1 MIFDRSFYIFVVVY
15 LLVYIY
21 SFHGPFMNQA
31 LQAIYVSIVIIL
43 LSFSVASI
51 ANETIDFENM
61 EHEIY
66 LKPWQS
72 YQKIIA
78 VESAAQ
84 SYNEL
89 TYLWWLVRKAQT
101 ENLIYFYDDFSHT
114 VTLASGLVSSKTPL
128 EITARL
134 SLYQGL
140 IDRRNGHYKS
150 SSVALSKGLMQ
161 AKEAKLSR
169 LYIYTK
175 QELAYTKTLTELFDT
190 SLVDIQEA
198 YVEAFALK
206 DQFLIA
212 SINETYGAIYG
223 YLNDYKKSIEYYHRA
238 YDAYQNLQYP
248 AHIAEAIYGLASTYR
263 YWEKYDLAIEYFE
276 KYQQQINYTPNANIN
291 FFAEYGLGMTLAEKG
306 DCLEAITIINRAL
319 KLKGVIDYNAELY
332 KRKASCLIELGQ
344 LDAAEEA
351 IFEAASIFANIP
363 ELIGTTWQLE
373 VIKLSSVL
381 AYARKQYDIGYNM
394 LNKYHIEHTDLLIKN
409 SSDRLL
415 KVRARMEVERHKIAQ
430 NLAEKRSQVQLL
442 ELEKQQN
449 DNVIQIYFNIFIIT
463 AIFIVIV
470 VMVAQYKTNKKMHL
484 LSIKDS
490 LTGVFNRRY
499 IFEYLEEAIQGRDPD
514 KFSTTVVLID
524 IDDFK
529 VINDTYGHPVGDDV
543 IRKIAQVGRDV
554 FRQGDIFGRIGGEEF
569 LCILPRTTVLEAT
582 KIAERFLALVS
593 SSTMVE
599 GQQDKITVSIGIAAL
614 SSQCQDINQLYIN
627 ADQALY
633 QAKHSGKNQVHVF

>member
-1 MIFDRSFYIFVVVY
+1 
-15 LLVYIY
+15 
-21 SFHGPFMNQA
+21 
-31 LQAIYVSIVIIL
+31 
-43 LSFSVASI
+43 
-51 ANETIDFENM
+51 
-61 EHEIY
+61 
-66 LKPWQS
+66 
-72 YQKIIA
+72 
-78 VESAAQ
+78 
-84 SYNEL
+84 
-89 TYLWWLVRKAQT
+89 
-101 ENLIYFYDDFSHT
+101 
-114 VTLASGLVSSKTPL
+114 
-128 EITARL
+128 
-134 SLYQGL
+134 
-140 IDRRNGHYKS
+140 
-150 SSVALSKGLMQ
+150 
-161 AKEAKLSR
+161 
-169 LYIYTK
+169 
-175 QELAYTKTLTELFDT
+175 
-190 SLVDIQEA
+190 
-198 YVEAFALK
+198 
-206 DQFLIA
+206 
-212 SINETYGAIYG
+212 
-223 YLNDYKKSIEYYHRA
+223 
-238 YDAYQNLQYP
+238 
-248 AHIAEAIYGLASTYR
+248 
-263 YWEKYDLAIEYFE
+263 
-276 KYQQQINYTPNANIN
+276 
-291 FFAEYGLGMTLAEKG
+291 MTLAEKG

-490 LTGVFNRRY
+490 LTGLFNRRY

-543 IRKIAQVGRDV
+543 IRKVAQVGRDV

>member
-1 MIFDRSFYIFVVVY
+1 MKK
-15 LLVYIY
+15 
-21 SFHGPFMNQA
+21 A
-31 LQAIYVSIVIIL
+31 LQAIYAGLIITL
-43 LSFSVASI
+43 LSFSIGSI
-51 ANETIDFENM
+51 ANESIDFKNM
-61 EHEIY
+61 EHEVY
-66 LKPWQS
+66 LKPWQT
-72 YQKIIA
+72 YQAIIGL
-78 VESAAQ
+78 ESAAQ
-84 SYNEL
+84 SYDEL
-89 TYLWWLVRKAQT
+89 TYLWWLLRKAQT
-101 ENLIYFYDDFSHT
+101 ENLIYFYDDFNQT
-114 VTLASGLVSSKTPL
+114 VSQAKGLVSSSTPL
-128 EITARL
+128 AITARL

-140 IDRRNGHYKS
+140 IHRREGNYKLS
-150 SSVALSKGLMQ
+150 NIALTKGLMQ

-175 QELAYTKTLTELFDT
+175 QELAYTKTLTEFFDT

-223 YLNDYKKSIEYYHRA
+223 YLNDYKKSIEYYQRA
-238 YDAYQNLQYP
+238 YEAYQNLQYP

-263 YWEKYDLAIEYFE
+263 YWKKYDLAIEYFE

-306 DCLEAITIINRAL
+306 DCPEAIKIIDKAL
-319 KLKGVIDYNAELY
+319 ELVGVIDYNAELY
-332 KRKASCLIELGQ
+332 KRKASCLIVLGQ

-351 IFEAASIFANIP
+351 IFEAANIFADIP

-373 VIKLSSVL
+373 VIKISSEL
-381 AYARKQYDIGYNM
+381 AYARKQYDISYNM
-394 LNKYHIEHTDLLIKN
+394 LNKYHIEHSNLQIKN

-415 KVRARMEVERHKIAQ
+415 KVRARMEVERHKVAQ
-430 NLAEKRSQVQLL
+430 NLAEKRAQVHML

-449 DNVIQIYFNIFIIT
+449 DNVMQLYFNIFIIT
-463 AIFIVIV
+463 AICIVIV

-484 LSIKDS
+484 LSIKDP
-490 LTGVFNRRY
+490 LTGLFNRRY
-499 IFEYLEEAIQGRDPD
+499 VFEFLQAAIKGRDPT
-514 KFSTTVVLID
+514 KMAMTIVLID

-529 VINDTYGHPVGDDV
+529 KINDSYGHPAGDEV
-543 IRKIAQVGRDV
+543 IRKVAQAGRDV

-569 LCILPRTTVLEAT
+569 LCVLPRTNVVETK
-582 KIAERFLALVS
+582 KIAQRFLALIA

-599 GQQDKITVSIGIAAL
+599 GHQDKITVSIGIADFSA
-614 SSQCQDINQLYIN
+614 QCQDVEQLYIN

-633 QAKHSGKNQVHVF
+633 QAKRLGKNQVHVF

>member
-1 MIFDRSFYIFVVVY
+1 
-15 LLVYIY
+15 
-21 SFHGPFMNQA
+21 MNKA
-31 LQAIYVSIVIIL
+31 LQVIYVGAVIIL

-51 ANETIDFENM
+51 ANEPIDFKNM
-61 EHEIY
+61 EDEIY

-72 YQKIIA
+72 YQKIIGL
-78 VESAAQ
+78 ESAAQ
-84 SYNEL
+84 SYDEL
-89 TYLWWLVRKAQT
+89 TYLWWLLRKAQT
-101 ENLIYFYDDFSHT
+101 ENLIYFYDDFSST
-114 VTLASGLVSSKTPL
+114 VAKASGVVSSKTPL

-140 IDRRNGHYKS
+140 IDRREGNYKLS
-150 SSVALSKGLMQ
+150 SITLSKGLMQ

-175 QELAYTKTLTELFDT
+175 QELAYTKTLTEIFDT

-223 YLNDYKKSIEYYHRA
+223 YLNDYKKSIEYYQRA

-263 YWEKYDLAIEYFE
+263 YWKKYDLAIEYFE
-276 KYQQQINYTPNANIN
+276 RYQQQINYTPNANIN

-306 DCLEAITIINRAL
+306 ECLEAIMIINKAL

-332 KRKASCLIELGQ
+332 KRKASCLIALGQ

-351 IFEAASIFANIP
+351 VFEAAHIFANIP

-373 VIKLSSVL
+373 VIKISSEL
-381 AYARKQYDIGYNM
+381 AYARNQYDIAYNM
-394 LNKYHIEHTDLLIKN
+394 LNKYHIEHTDLLRKN

-442 ELEKQQN
+442 ELEKQQS

-463 AIFIVIV
+463 AILIVIV

-490 LTGVFNRRY
+490 LTGLFNRRY
-499 IFEYLEEAIQGRDPD
+499 IFEYLEESLQGRDPD
-514 KFSTTVVLID
+514 KLAMTIVLID

-529 VINDTYGHPVGDDV
+529 IINDTYGHPVGDDV
-543 IRKIAQVGRDV
+543 IRKVAQTGRDV
-554 FRQGDIFGRIGGEEF
+554 FHQGNIFGRIGGEEF
-569 LCILPRTTVLEAT
+569 LCILPRTGVVEAT
-582 KIAERFLALVS
+582 KIAQRFSSLIS

-599 GQQDKITVSIGIAAL
+599 GHQDKVTVSIGIAAL